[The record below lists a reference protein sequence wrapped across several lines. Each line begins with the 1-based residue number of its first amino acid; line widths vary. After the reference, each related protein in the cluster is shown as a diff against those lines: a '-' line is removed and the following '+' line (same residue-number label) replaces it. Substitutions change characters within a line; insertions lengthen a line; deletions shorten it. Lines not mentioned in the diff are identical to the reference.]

1 MSFAEII
8 ADVTDNIIDAVIIKT
23 TTVTIAAIPP
33 TANIIQSNHYQYNE
47 LEATYSQ
54 LSSPDNP
61 LDAGIGSM
69 TVDELVESMHPV

>member
-8 ADVTDNIIDAVIIKT
+8 ADATDNIIDAVIIKT
-23 TTVTIAAIPP
+23 TTVTIPP
-33 TANIIQSNHYQYNE
+33 TAYIIQSNHYQYNE

-69 TVDELVESMHPV
+69 TVDKLVESMHPV